1 VNGSG
6 QRAASLMEVQMLDVV
21 IRGGTVVSP
30 DASERFDVGI
40 KAGRIVAFA
49 APQSVDL
56 QAKRVIDAQGK
67 YVVPGGIDAHV
78 HFNIALSPVMRA
90 QSATHGGRA
99 AAFGGTTTFIDF
111 ALQRG
116 TESLTRAIES
126 KQAEIKNDRPDVD
139 YALHAMITGDV
150 SLDVFDEIPDAIS
163 GGVTSFKMFTT
174 FSGSSAAGAVFAHD
188 GRIWGVMQQTA
199 RHGGI
204 AMVHCE
210 DDCIIDYCVQKLYR
224 ENRQQVVNIA
234 EARPS
239 LCEEAAIMRMLLL
252 ARRSGSP
259 LYIVHVSSIEGIE
272 AIAEA
277 QGKRLPV
284 YGEAL
289 HNYLAF
295 CKQDYAKPNGVKYHN
310 YPSLKSER
318 DRDALWQALSSGVLD
333 VASSDDFTIPLAQ
346 KTAGQQVDNA
356 AGGHNG
362 IETRMAYLFSE
373 GVKNGKISINRY
385 VDVAST
391 SVAKLFGI
399 YPRKGIIAIGSDAD
413 IVVMDP
419 DVRRRVTLADLHSDC
434 DYSLWDGWEFTG
446 FPVMTMLRGNVLVEN
461 GIWTGPTG
469 AGVFVP
475 AKSPSVP

>member
-1 VNGSG
+1 
-6 QRAASLMEVQMLDVV
+6 MLDVI

-30 DASERFDVGI
+30 DASEPFDVGI
-40 KAGRIVAFA
+40 KDGRIVAFT
-49 APQSVDL
+49 APGSVDL
-56 QAKRVIDAQGK
+56 QATRVIDARGK
-67 YVVPGGIDAHV
+67 YVIPGGIDAHV
-78 HFNIALSPVMRA
+78 HFNIALGPVMHA
-90 QSATHGGRA
+90 QSATYGGRA

-116 TESLTRAIES
+116 SGSLTAAIED

-139 YALHAMITGDV
+139 YALHAMLTGETT
-150 SLDVFDEIPDAIS
+150 LDVLDQIPEAIS

-174 FSGSSAAGAVFAHD
+174 FSGESAAGAVFTHD
-188 GRIWGVMQQTA
+188 GRIWGAMQRTA
-199 RHGGI
+199 KHGGM

-210 DDCIIDYCVQKLYR
+210 DDCIIDYCVQKLYS
-224 ENRQQVVNIA
+224 EGRQHTKNIY
-234 EARPS
+234 EARPN

-277 QGKRLPV
+277 QGKRVPV

-295 CKQDYAKPNGVKYHN
+295 CNEDYARPNGAIYHN
-310 YPSLKSER
+310 YPSLKTAK
-318 DRDALWQALSSGVLD
+318 DRDALWQALTSNVLD
-333 VASSDDFTIPLAQ
+333 VASSDDFTIPFSK
-346 KTAGQQVDNA
+346 KTLGQQVDNT

-373 GVKNGKISINRY
+373 GVKKGRLSINRF
-385 VDVAST
+385 VDVSST
-391 SVAKLFGI
+391 SVAKLFGL

-413 IVVMDP
+413 IVIIDP
-419 DVRRRVTLADLHSDC
+419 DLKKKISLSDLHSDC
-434 DYSLWDGWEFTG
+434 DYSIWDGWEFSG
-446 FPVMTMLRGNVLVEN
+446 FPIMTMLRGQVLVDN
-461 GIWTGPTG
+461 GLWTGP
-469 AGVFVP
+469 AGGGEFIF
-475 AKSPSVP
+475 AKSPSEP